1 MEDVVADSQVVLQT
15 ERLQHHAV
23 PDGEGEPQ
31 LLVGVRWTGQK
42 QTTRVGLPISPP
54 AVVGVVHRRWV

>member
-42 QTTRVGLPISPP
+42 QTTRVGLAICTPV
-54 AVVGVVHRRWV
+54 AVGVAHCRWV

>member
-23 PDGEGEPQ
+23 PDWEREPQ
-31 LLVGVRWTGQK
+31 LLVGVSWDGRKNNSG
-42 QTTRVGLPISPP
+42 
-54 AVVGVVHRRWV
+54 